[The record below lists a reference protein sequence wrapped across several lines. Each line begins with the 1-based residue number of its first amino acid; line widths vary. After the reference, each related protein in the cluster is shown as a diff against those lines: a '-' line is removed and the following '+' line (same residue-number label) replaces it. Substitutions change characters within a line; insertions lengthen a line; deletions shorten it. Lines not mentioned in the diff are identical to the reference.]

1 MEAWGYAA
9 FFLVASAASFLQTSI
24 GFGFSVFSMLFLPYF
39 LPYADSVVLAQTI
52 ALINT
57 IVVAV
62 LYRRHIA
69 WKKMLPLLLPT
80 MIAGGAA
87 AVLMLDIDSSYLML
101 ALGILLIFLSAS
113 FFILSE
119 RIHLQPNAIAGVA
132 MGVVEDTA
140 FGIDASAT
148 LRLPLPTSAQATQHS
163 RRPNRQARRGMSRNL
178 IVARTPSHIRLLHPN
193 PVSAGQR

>member
-1 MEAWGYAA
+1 MDAWGYAA
-9 FFLVASAASFLQTSI
+9 FFLVAFAASFLQTSI

-62 LYRRHIA
+62 CYRRHIA

-113 FFILSE
+113 FFILSD
-119 RIHLQPNAIAGVA
+119 RIHFQPNAIAGVA
-132 MGVVEDTA
+132 LGVRLVPIRANVVALPVAHWT
-140 FGIDASAT
+140 GHRPHPPC
-148 LRLPLPTSAQATQHS
+148 LRLVERD
-163 RRPNRQARRGMSRNL
+163 RRFNRQNSL
-178 IVARTPSHIRLLHPN
+178 QVAHKSLF
-193 PVSAGQR
+193 VSL